1 MCFMAI
7 SDIYL
12 EFTLG
17 DIQVKLKNGH
27 VFYPTGKLIAPH
39 LLCCQG
45 IAVRQRAVADSFNLG
60 ALKLRHS
67 QLLQR

>member
-7 SDIYL
+7 SGIYL
-12 EFTLG
+12 EFILG
-17 DIQVKLKNGH
+17 DIQVKLKNDH

-45 IAVRQRAVADSFNLG
+45 IAVKYYSFNLG